1 MSATVGSSSTLGHN
15 PWNAHMAIIE
25 DVHPEIAAVATYRL
39 RLLEPP
45 SAQGYRFQ
53 PGQFNMLYL
62 PGCGEAAISLSG
74 APSSAGAFLLHTI
87 RVVGRVTEAIA
98 RLQPGDRIAVRGP
111 FGTPWPVQQCL
122 NRDVII
128 VAGGIGLAPLRP
140 LIYEIMERR
149 SEFARVVL
157 LVGARSPDLLLY
169 SDELARWSGQG
180 IEVEITVDRADDHW
194 TGNIGVVPLLLDRLK
209 QLRPNES
216 VVLMCGPE
224 VMMHYSA
231 LSALHRG
238 VPRDSVWL
246 SVERNMQCAVA
257 LCGHCQLGPTFV
269 CREGPVFRYDAL
281 EPFLKVRDL

>member
-1 MSATVGSSSTLGHN
+1 MSATASSSRMPRSS
-15 PWNAHMAIIE
+15 PWHADIAIIE
-25 DVHPEIAAVATYRL
+25 EVRPEIASVATYRL
-39 RLLEPP
+39 KLLDSEVAE
-45 SAQGYRFQ
+45 SYRFQ

-74 APSSAGAFLLHTI
+74 PPARAGQHLLHTI
-87 RVVGRVTEAIA
+87 RIVGRVTEAIA
-98 RLQPGDRIAVRGP
+98 RLQIGDRIAVRGP
-111 FGTPWPVQQCL
+111 FGTPWPIDQCL
-122 NRDVII
+122 GHDVII

-140 LIYEIMERR
+140 LMYEIVERR
-149 SEFARVVL
+149 SHFARVVL

-169 SDELARWSGQG
+169 AGELAHWSQQG
-180 IEVEITVDRADDHW
+180 IEVQTTVDRADEHW

-209 QLRPNES
+209 ELRPSES

-224 VMMHYSA
+224 VMMHYSV
-231 LSALHRG
+231 LSALAHG
-238 VPRDSVWL
+238 IPASAIWL

-269 CREGPVFRYDAL
+269 CREGPVFRYDVL

>member
-1 MSATVGSSSTLGHN
+1 MSAAVGSPIMPRHN
-15 PWNAHMAIIE
+15 PWHAHMATIE
-25 DVHPEIAAVATYRL
+25 EVRPEIASVATYRL
-39 RLLEPP
+39 KLLDPE
-45 SAQGYRFQ
+45 AARNYRFQ

-74 APSSAGAFLLHTI
+74 SPALAGQALLHTI

-98 RLQPGDRIAVRGP
+98 RLRVGDRIALRGP
-111 FGTPWPVQQCL
+111 FGAPWPIEQCL
-122 NRDVII
+122 ERDVLI

-140 LIYEIMERR
+140 LIYEILGRR
-149 SEFARVVL
+149 KHFARVVL

-169 SDELARWSGQG
+169 ASELADWIEQG
-180 IEVEITVDRADDHW
+180 IEVQMTVDRAGDQW

-209 QLRPNES
+209 DLRPRDS

-224 VMMHYSA
+224 VMMHYTA
-231 LSALHRG
+231 LSALGRG
-238 VPRDSVWL
+238 IPREAIWL

-269 CREGPVFRYDAL
+269 CREGPVFRYDHL
-281 EPFLKVRDL
+281 EPFLKVRDF